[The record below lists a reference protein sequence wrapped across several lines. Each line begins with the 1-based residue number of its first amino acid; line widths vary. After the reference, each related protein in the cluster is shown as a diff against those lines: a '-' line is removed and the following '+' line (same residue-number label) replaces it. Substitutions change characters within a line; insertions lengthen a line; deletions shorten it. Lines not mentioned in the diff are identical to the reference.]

1 MQKQLNIDLKFLNNW
16 LLANKISLNSKKI
29 EMIIFK
35 KPGFKLDWNCN
46 WPLNGYILHLS
57 EQIKYI
63 AIFLERFLNSYYQS
77 NLLMQKLAIAIGI
90 LPKVRYHVK
99 EIELQNIYH
108 TIFQSHKRYVTYGF
122 NRILHLSK
130 IITGVIFNFV

>member
-1 MQKQLNIDLKFLNNW
+1 
-16 LLANKISLNSKKI
+16 
-29 EMIIFK
+29 MIIFK

-108 TIFQSHKRYVTYGF
+108 TIFESHKRCHIWFQSNSAFIKDNY
-122 NRILHLSK
+122 RSHLQLCLK
-130 IITGVIFNFV
+130 K